1 MTMAS
6 CVDLH
11 LHTKASDGALR
22 PAELVRTAALIGV
35 RVMAVTDHDS
45 VGGIAEAREA
55 ASGLPIEVIPGIEVS
70 ASLNGDDIHVLG
82 YLLDADDPSL
92 REALGRAQADRI
104 AQAHAM
110 VERLGALG
118 YPIEW
123 DRVIAI
129 ANGGSVG
136 RPHIAKALVERGA
149 VASVDEAFSRF
160 LRRGGP
166 AYVEGRTLLPQ
177 EAISLIREAHGVP
190 VLAHPI
196 IAGAS
201 DYHLDLERLL
211 PMMIEAGLEG
221 IEAYYK
227 GYTPEI
233 TASLLAVAERHGLV
247 TTGGSDFHG
256 GGVVAD
262 AELGGVEV
270 PWETV
275 ERLRMRKQESGTASI
290 ASL

>member
-1 MTMAS
+1 MAS
-6 CVDLH
+6 RVDLH

-22 PAELVRTAALIGV
+22 PAELVKAAALIGI

-45 VGGIAEAREA
+45 VDGIAEAREA

-70 ASLNGDDIHVLG
+70 ASLDGDEIHVLG
-82 YLLDADDPSL
+82 YLLDVDNPSL
-92 REALGRAQADRI
+92 REALCRLQADRLV
-104 AQAHAM
+104 QAHAM

-118 YPIEW
+118 YPLEW
-123 DRVIAI
+123 DRVVAI

-149 VASVDEAFSRF
+149 VASVDEAFARF

-166 AYVEGRTLLPQ
+166 GYVEGPKLLPQ
-177 EAISLIREAHGVP
+177 EAVGLIREAKGVAS
-190 VLAHPI
+190 LAHPI
-196 IAGAS
+196 IVGAT
-201 DYHLDLERLL
+201 DYRLDLDRLL
-211 PMMIEAGLEG
+211 PMMMEAGLEG
-221 IEAYYK
+221 LETYYK

-233 TASLLAVAERHGLV
+233 TASLLAIAERHRLMP
-247 TTGGSDFHG
+247 TGGSDFHG

-275 ERLRMRKQESGTASI
+275 ERLLARKRGPGAAPIISE
-290 ASL
+290 

>member
-1 MTMAS
+1 
-6 CVDLH
+6 
-11 LHTKASDGALR
+11 
-22 PAELVRTAALIGV
+22 
-35 RVMAVTDHDS
+35 VTDHDS
-45 VGGIAEAREA
+45 VNGIAEAQEA
-55 ASGLPIEVIPGIEVS
+55 ASELPIEVIPGVELS
-70 ASLNGDDIHVLG
+70 ANLDSSEIHILG
-82 YLLDADDPSL
+82 YLLDPGEPSL
-92 REALGRAQADRI
+92 QGALRRLQEDRLVQAQ
-104 AQAHAM
+104 AM

-118 YPIEW
+118 YPVEW
-123 DRVIAI
+123 DRVLAI

-136 RPHIAKALVERGA
+136 RPHIAMALVERGA

-166 AYVEGRTLLPQ
+166 AYIEGSKFLPQ
-177 EAISLIREAHGVP
+177 EAVSLIREAQGVP
-190 VLAHPI
+190 SLAHPI
-196 IAGAS
+196 IVGAS

-221 IEAYYK
+221 IETYYK

-233 TASLLAVAERHGLV
+233 TTSLLAVAERYRL
-247 TTGGSDFHG
+247 TPTGGSDFHG

-275 ERLRMRKQESGTASI
+275 ERLWARKRASGAAPIISN
-290 ASL
+290 

>member
-1 MTMAS
+1 MAS
-6 CVDLH
+6 RVDLH
-11 LHTKASDGALR
+11 LHTKASDGVLQ
-22 PAELVRTAALIGV
+22 PSELVQAAARIGI

-45 VGGIAEAREA
+45 VNGIAEAREA
-55 ASGLPIEVIPGIEVS
+55 AVELPIEVIPGVELS
-70 ASLNGDDIHVLG
+70 ASMNTDEIHVLG
-82 YLLDADDPSL
+82 YLLDPDDPAL
-92 REALGRAQADRI
+92 RGALRRLQEDRLV
-104 AQAHAM
+104 QAHAM

-118 YPIEW
+118 HPLEW

-136 RPHIAKALVERGA
+136 RPHIAMALVERGA

-166 AYVEGRTLLPQ
+166 AYVEGSKFLPQ
-177 EAISLIREAHGVP
+177 EAVGLIREAQGVP
-190 VLAHPI
+190 SLAHPVI
-196 IAGAS
+196 VGAS
-201 DYHLDLERLL
+201 DYHPDLERLL
-211 PMMIEAGLEG
+211 PMMKEAGLEG

-233 TASLLAVAERHGLV
+233 TASLLAVAERHRLIP
-247 TTGGSDFHG
+247 TGGSDFHG

-275 ERLRMRKQESGTASI
+275 ERLRARKHGLDAASMTSG
-290 ASL
+290 